1 MKEVFIGGDG
11 STDVVEQVAC
21 IHWWPGCP
29 NIKGLPLVEVET
41 QLAKLFQSYHC
52 VCVCVCVCVCACVCV
67 CVCVCVLVALV
78 PFLEIYFLRKQLVDR
93 WEALHKWQ

>member
-1 MKEVFIGGDG
+1 MKEVSIGGDG

-21 IHWWPGCP
+21 IHWWPCT
-29 NIKGLPLVEVET
+29 NIKGLPLVEVQT

-52 VCVCVCVCVCACVCV
+52 VWYVCVCVRVCVCVCVCAYSI
-67 CVCVCVLVALV
+67 AT
-78 PFLEIYFLRKQLVDR
+78 FLRGFIFCASR